1 MKPMPRQ
8 YSVTVFVPAGGP
20 ALVCFRQYFG
30 DCLVSVIRGVVHHR
44 GRMGVE

>member
-8 YSVTVFVPAGGP
+8 YSLTVCVPADGP
-20 ALVCFRQYFG
+20 DFG